1 MKQVVKSLYVEIKRE
16 EYDAMRATIEQ
27 QAARIT
33 ELQAD
38 NFSLKNPQANVEVRK
53 EEVAEAVALQRVLL
67 SDYQEC
73 RPSGL
78 GLMGWAEAALKA
90 NARGGVVL
98 TKAPRTIVTEAL
110 INMVEAVTGMKPPT
124 GTPPPPFIQSAI
136 DRTVERLNPPGE

>member
-1 MKQVVKSLYVEIKRE
+1 
-16 EYDAMRATIEQ
+16 
-27 QAARIT
+27 
-33 ELQAD
+33 
-38 NFSLKNPQANVEVRK
+38 
-53 EEVAEAVALQRVLL
+53 
-67 SDYQEC
+67 
-73 RPSGL
+73 
-78 GLMGWAEAALKA
+78 MGWAEAALKA